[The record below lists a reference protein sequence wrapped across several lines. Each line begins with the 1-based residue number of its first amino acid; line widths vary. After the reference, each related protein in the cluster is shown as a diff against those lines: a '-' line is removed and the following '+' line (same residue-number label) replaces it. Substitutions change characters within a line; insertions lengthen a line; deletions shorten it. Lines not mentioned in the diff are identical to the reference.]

1 MEFPSIHTHAHTHAH
16 THTHIYLPGNITI
29 DSSFSLGGENEF
41 VENRKGTLLERKT
54 IGWSKRL
61 LDRCGRGLSS
71 KSEGVPARKRYCKH
85 VITFNEGPGRGK
97 IWPGSK
103 NFSNFNPSFV
113 AGATAGEEEEE
124 EKGKKKESGNCRPVT
139 SCCSGEEGGGR
150 ERANKGRAKKGEES
164 RRKMEEGIVNK
175 GISF

>member
-1 MEFPSIHTHAHTHAH
+1 M
-16 THTHIYLPGNITI
+16 
-29 DSSFSLGGENEF
+29 
-41 VENRKGTLLERKT
+41 
-54 IGWSKRL
+54 

-124 EKGKKKESGNCRPVT
+124 EKGKKKKESGNCRPVT